1 MKPSVSVVIPVYNG
15 AATIR
20 RALDS
25 VTGQTRPPDEII
37 VVDDGSTDTTAAIV
51 AAQAGPIRLIRQKN
65 QGVSVA
71 RNRGVTEA
79 ACEWLA
85 FLDADDVYFPDRLK
99 WHADWIADEPGL
111 DFLTGDQE
119 YRQPDGTVL
128 RTHMAN
134 TAAGRMLLSKA
145 GGALRVQMNRGP
157 EFQAFVAEH
166 FGDTHTLTVRRE
178 TFLALGGYPVGRAIC
193 EDVSLLIR
201 LLARSRRVGV
211 ITQPMAAYYLYP
223 GSATRR
229 DPVRAQQ
236 ETVAAL
242 ALLREELATP
252 DHTIRRGLDDAIA
265 KARFDHA
272 VALLRGGRRFAA
284 LRAIWPNFTERPSLA
299 RARQLLGVG
308 RGLSANA

>member
-1 MKPSVSVVIPVYNG
+1 MRPTFSVIIPVYNG
-15 AATIR
+15 AATIG

-25 VTGQTRPPDEII
+25 VTSQTYPPQEII
-37 VVDDGSTDTTAAIV
+37 VVDDGSTDASAEIAA
-51 AAQAGPIRLIRQKN
+51 AHAGPIRLIRQQN

-71 RNRGVTEA
+71 RNRGATEA
-79 ACEWLA
+79 SGEWLA

-99 WHADWIADEPGL
+99 WHADWIADDAGL

-119 YRQPDGTVL
+119 YRQPDGAVL

-134 TAAGRMLLSKA
+134 TPAGRTLLAKA
-145 GGALRVQMNRGP
+145 GGALRVEMDQAA
-157 EFQAFVAEH
+157 EFRAFVAEH

-178 TFLALGGYPVGRAIC
+178 TFLALGGYPAGRAVC
-193 EDVSLLIR
+193 EDVSFLIR

-223 GSATRR
+223 TSATRR

-242 ALLREELATP
+242 TVLRRDLRSDRSEILA
-252 DHTIRRGLDDAIA
+252 GLDDAIA
-265 KARFDHA
+265 GARFDHA
-272 VALLRGGRRFAA
+272 VALLRSGRRRAA

-299 RARQLLGVG
+299 SARQVLAVG
-308 RGLSANA
+308 RGLSSNA